1 MRNPLFLVVLITVLI
16 LIDFY
21 IFHVLKILMQGA
33 SLGTRTTVGLSY
45 WALCIMSLG
54 SFLLFPYVTNPYFK
68 QYIFS
73 IAMGWVIAQVFMV
86 LFFLV
91 DDLRRGAF
99 WTMGQAASMAGAKF
113 MNTEKGIPRSTF
125 LSWLGVGLS
134 STLFLTLLYGF
145 GNKYNYKLIK
155 KKLALK
161 GLPTSFKGFKIIH
174 ISDIHSGSLKDKAAV
189 LKGIE
194 LIEKQNADLVL
205 FTGDLVN
212 DRANEMNDWMD
223 VFSKIKAP
231 HGVYSTLGNHD
242 YGDYVKWDTVEEK
255 KQNLEALKQVHHN
268 LGWRL
273 LMNEN
278 ISIEKNEEKIK
289 IVGIENWGAKARFP
303 KYGKM
308 DVAMQGVSKEE
319 VAILLSHD
327 PSHWEAEVI
336 PKYSHIQLT
345 LSGHTHGMQF
355 GLENPYFKWSPV
367 QWVYKQWA
375 GIYENKD
382 QQLYVNRGFGFL
394 GYPGRVGILPEI
406 TLIELV

>member
-1 MRNPLFLVVLITVLI
+1 MRNPLFLVILITVLI

-21 IFHVLKILMQGA
+21 IYHVLKILTQGA
-33 SLGTRTTVGLSY
+33 SNGTRTIVGLIY
-45 WALCIMSLG
+45 WALCIMSIG
-54 SFLLFPYVTNPYFK
+54 SFLLFPYITNPYFK

-73 IAMGWVIAQVFMV
+73 IGIGWVLTQIFMV

-99 WTMGQAASMAGAKF
+99 WTMGQAASVAGAKF

-134 STLFLTLLYGF
+134 STLFFSLLYGF

-155 KKLALK
+155 KKISLN
-161 GLPTSFKGFKIIH
+161 GLPLAFKGFKIIH

-212 DRANEMNDWMD
+212 DRASEMYNWMD
-223 VFSKIKAP
+223 VFGKIKAP
-231 HGVYSTLGNHD
+231 HGVFSTLGNHD

-255 KQNLEALKQVHHN
+255 KQNLDALKKVHHD

-278 ISIEKNEEKIK
+278 TSIEKSGGKIK

-308 DVAMQGVSKEE
+308 DLAMQGISKED

-336 PKYSHIQLT
+336 PKYSSVQLT

-375 GIYENKD
+375 GIYDNKD

-406 TLIELV
+406 TLIELS

>member
-1 MRNPLFLVVLITVLI
+1 
-16 LIDFY
+16 
-21 IFHVLKILMQGA
+21 MQGA
-33 SLGTRTTVGLSY
+33 SAGTRTTVGLIY
-45 WALCIMSLG
+45 WALCIMSVG
-54 SFLLFPYVTNPYFK
+54 SFLLFPYFTNPYFK

-73 IAMGWVIAQVFMV
+73 IGIGWVLTQIFMV
-86 LFFLV
+86 LFFLM

-99 WTMGQAASMAGAKF
+99 WTMGQAASIAGAKF

-134 STLFLTLLYGF
+134 STLFFSLLYGF
-145 GNKYNYKLIK
+145 GNKYNYKLVK
-155 KKLALK
+155 KKISLK
-161 GLPTSFKGFKIIH
+161 GLPLAFKGFKIIH

-194 LIEKQNADLVL
+194 LIEKQNADIVL

-212 DRANEMNDWMD
+212 DRASEMQDWMD
-223 VFSKIKAP
+223 VFGKIKAP
-231 HGVYSTLGNHD
+231 NGVFSTLGNHD
-242 YGDYVKWDTVEEK
+242 YGDYVKWDTAEEK
-255 KQNLEALKQVHHN
+255 KQNLEALKKVHQD

-278 ISIEKNEEKIK
+278 TSIEKSGEKIK

-308 DVAMQGVSKEE
+308 DLAMQGVSKED

-336 PKYSHIQLT
+336 PKYSNVQLT

-375 GIYENKD
+375 GIYDNKD

-406 TLIELV
+406 TLIELT